1 MPSVA
6 FGHFDD
12 DQALNEVAKGL
23 CTCGGAPLISPDDR
37 IQAQGPNVTAGFS
50 RRTWLS
56 AINVIEE
63 AANFPQAKLT
73 SFIIDLG
80 SEVRHA
86 VRDEGVSA
94 VRRLND
100 LREFI
105 DDNPD
110 YLTED
115 GPIQAVIIE
124 KALSLIPRANAAYA
138 WAQVAPPT
146 ASQSR
151 LIHLLE
157 QDGFAVRDG
166 TLAPALPTDLG
177 LPETQSELFRLLDQ
191 HNLPTP
197 KSHLEQAIENHA
209 RGNWSSANGQ
219 LRNFLEGLLDEIAVR
234 INPAAA
240 EIRPGH
246 DRRTQLSLGSPPF
259 FSTELGEWSV
269 DGKNFV
275 NGLMK
280 RLHPA
285 GAHPGLSDEEDST
298 FRLHIVLLT
307 GRLFVTR
314 YDRGQS

>member
-1 MPSVA
+1 MTS
-6 FGHFDD
+6 
-12 DQALNEVAKGL
+12 
-23 CTCGGAPLISPDDR
+23 
-37 IQAQGPNVTAGFS
+37 GFS

-56 AINVIEE
+56 AINVLEE
-63 AANFPQAKLT
+63 AQTFPQAKLT

-86 VRDEGVSA
+86 VRDESVA
-94 VRRLND
+94 ATRRLND

-110 YLTED
+110 YLTDE
-115 GPIQAVIIE
+115 GPIKAVVIE
-124 KALSLIPRANAAYA
+124 KALSFIPRANAAFG
-138 WAQVAPPT
+138 WATPAPPT
-146 ASQSR
+146 VSQSR
-151 LIHLLE
+151 LLHLLE
-157 QDGFAVRDG
+157 QDGFAVREG
-166 TLAPALPTDLG
+166 ALVPVLPADLG
-177 LPETQSELFRLLDQ
+177 LPEAQSELFRLLDR
-191 HNLPTP
+191 HDMPTP
-197 KSHLEQAIENHA
+197 KSHMEQAIENHA

-246 DRRTQLSLGSPPF
+246 DRRTHLSLGSPPF
-259 FSTELGEWSV
+259 LSTELGEWSV

-307 GRLFVTR
+307 GRLLLAR
-314 YDRGQS
+314 YDRGPS

>member
-1 MPSVA
+1 MIA
-6 FGHFDD
+6 EF
-12 DQALNEVAKGL
+12 
-23 CTCGGAPLISPDDR
+23 T
-37 IQAQGPNVTAGFS
+37 

-56 AINVIEE
+56 AINVLEE

-94 VRRLND
+94 ARRLND

-110 YLTED
+110 YVTDD
-115 GPIQAVIIE
+115 GPIQAVVIE
-124 KALSLIPRANAAYA
+124 KALSFIPRPGAAFG
-138 WAQVAPPT
+138 WAEPAPPT

-151 LIHLLE
+151 LLHLLE

-166 TLAPALPTDLG
+166 ALVPALPADLG
-177 LPETQSELFRLLDQ
+177 LPEVQSELFRLLDQ
-191 HNLPTP
+191 HQMATP
-197 KSHLEQAIENHA
+197 KSHLEQAMENHA

-246 DRRTQLSLGSPPF
+246 DRRTQLSLGSSPF
-259 FSTELGEWSV
+259 LSTDLGEWSV

-285 GAHPGLSDEEDST
+285 GAHPGLSDEDDST

-307 GRLFVTR
+307 GRLFLAR
-314 YDRGQS
+314 FDRGPG